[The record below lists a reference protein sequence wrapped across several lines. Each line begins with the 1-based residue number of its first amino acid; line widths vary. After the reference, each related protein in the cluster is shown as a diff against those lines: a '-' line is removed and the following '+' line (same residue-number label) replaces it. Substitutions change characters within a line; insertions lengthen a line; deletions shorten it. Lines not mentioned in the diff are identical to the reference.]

1 MSARTRVGSKNSWHG
16 SRRRDKAPCA
26 AARIIRTV
34 AARRM
39 GNMDFRDVAQN
50 RGVRVDFFSEREAA
64 LRWLGVGLQP

>member
-1 MSARTRVGSKNSWHG
+1 MSARTRGAFKNSWHG
-16 SRRRDKAPCA
+16 SKRRDKAPCA

-50 RGVRVDFFSEREAA
+50 RGVRVDFSEREAA